1 MVFPFETD
9 SRGSSSTLTDYH
21 TEDLTPYLRPD
32 KSGNILILTVLPIKR
47 LIDSQD
53 SFVH

>member
-9 SRGSSSTLTDYH
+9 SCGSGSTLTDYH
-21 TEDLTPYLRPD
+21 TLNLIPYLCSD
-32 KSGNILILTVLPIKR
+32 ESGNILILTVLPIKR
-47 LIDSQD
+47 LIGSQD